1 MKIKIWVLVYKNIS
15 KLIEVQSNVLFLSA
29 FAVKVDVKMRE
40 KFSRMWENAYLS
52 IKNPQASGALSRP

>member
-29 FAVKVDVKMRE
+29 FAVEVDVKMRE
-40 KFSRMWENAYLS
+40 RSLECGRMH
-52 IKNPQASGALSRP
+52 I